1 MTTLPV
7 ALLPVL
13 NRAAQE
19 HRSLISTRKENDE
32 VATEQLCQPGNFEFF
47 SAAQP
52 TGHGER

>member
-52 TGHGER
+52 TGDGER